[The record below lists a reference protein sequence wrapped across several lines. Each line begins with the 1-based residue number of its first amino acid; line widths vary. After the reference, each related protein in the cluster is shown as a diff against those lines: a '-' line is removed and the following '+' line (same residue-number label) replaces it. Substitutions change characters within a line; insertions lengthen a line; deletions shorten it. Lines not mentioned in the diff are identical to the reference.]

1 MAKLEDARQEGFM
14 EGFIKSFEQTSGKH
28 LKSCS
33 KQDKIRIANTLLD
46 NHILIEVIS
55 KYTGLSFEE
64 VNNLHRKKILRNLD
78 ISDITNLSKE
88 KAKERNNEILITLKT
103 QCLNSIIQVIYH
115 IILAILIH

>member
-1 MAKLEDARQEGFM
+1 MDNETFVISEEFYEKLEYLKKMAKLEDARQEGFM
-14 EGFIKSFEQTSGKH
+14 EGFIKSFELTSGKP

-64 VNNLHRKKILRNLD
+64 VNNLHRKKILRN
-78 ISDITNLSKE
+78 
-88 KAKERNNEILITLKT
+88 
-103 QCLNSIIQVIYH
+103 
-115 IILAILIH
+115 